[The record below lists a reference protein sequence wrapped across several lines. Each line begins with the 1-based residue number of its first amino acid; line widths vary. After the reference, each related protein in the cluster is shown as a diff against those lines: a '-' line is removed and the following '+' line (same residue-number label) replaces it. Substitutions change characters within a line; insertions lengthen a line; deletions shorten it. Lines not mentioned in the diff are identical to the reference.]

1 MLDCNQ
7 IVTYCNLLFFSNLPA
22 DNSSARIYI
31 RFLKRNCKFLGG
43 LKAMHKK
50 CKAVLSLVLS
60 FMMLL
65 TGIVMGTTEAFA
77 ATSTGVGLS
86 AHALKAYNENWSYV
100 WGGSSPGAVDCSGL
114 IYSYNGVGGIRT
126 DMLAASPEWGYVSN
140 GIPRIHGLGLHHP
153 GHVGVYVGSGMA
165 IDARSSYDDMVYE
178 SVYNMNWVEWF
189 KVAGVSYPTNG
200 WVRFNG
206 DSFYYENGQYVINTS
221 RTFDGVTYYF
231 GSDGKSDKTPA
242 DKYFKQT
249 DYSESNVDLAPG
261 KPSGGGSS
269 SSDSSVL
276 KNGSQGSA
284 VEKLQKRLK
293 ALGYFEEDVTGYFGT
308 YTEKC
313 VTQYQKAA
321 GLTVDGIAGP
331 EVLDTIYKDSAPKKE
346 SDKKTQDKQEQNDSN
361 PPAQA
366 ADNQEEVTKKETQPK
381 TEPEKEKETKATQP
395 KDVDKLSL
403 GGKGATVKQ
412 LQERLSELAYYSGE
426 ITGVFDEATLEAMHA
441 YFRASE
447 LKPADEMTDEQF
459 QVLCSDKAV
468 SAADF
473 EELQLNYEGS
483 DVTSLQQAL
492 IQLGYLDPD
501 KKTGVFDDDTE
512 TAVKLAQTN
521 FALEA
526 TGVADESFLNALNLE
541 TARQSTQVSRDAT
554 AKSASLTNGALANAS
569 GANAFEQVTF
579 NGRDNS
585 SYILLMWVAGIMF
598 LISMCSVV
606 LFLKSRKK
614 AAPSVHKN
622 SKK

>member
-1 MLDCNQ
+1 
-7 IVTYCNLLFFSNLPA
+7 
-22 DNSSARIYI
+22 
-31 RFLKRNCKFLGG
+31 
-43 LKAMHKK
+43 MHKK
-50 CKAVLSLVLS
+50 CKAVLSLALS
-60 FMMLL
+60 LMMLCTVVL
-65 TGIVMGTTEAFA
+65 MGTTEAFA

-100 WGGSSPGAVDCSGL
+100 WGGTSPGAVDCSGL

-126 DMLAASPEWGYVSN
+126 DMLAASPEWGYVSS

-189 KVAGVSYPTNG
+189 KVSGVSYPTNG

-206 DSFYYENGQYVINTS
+206 GSFYYENGQYIINTS

-231 GSDGKSDKTPA
+231 GSNGKSDKTPA

-249 DYSESNVDLAPG
+249 DYSDSNVGPAPS
-261 KPSGGGSS
+261 KPSGGSS

-276 KNGSQGSA
+276 KIGSQGSA

-293 ALGYFEEDVTGYFGT
+293 ALGYFEDDVTGYFGS

-313 VTQYQKAA
+313 VKQYQKAA
-321 GLTVDGIAGP
+321 GLTVDGIAGS
-331 EVLDTIYKDSAPKKE
+331 EVLGTIYKDNAPKKE
-346 SDKKTQDKQEQNDSN
+346 DDKKTQDKPEQNDST

-366 ADNQEEVTKKETQPK
+366 ADNQEEVTKKATQPQ
-381 TEPEKEKETKATQP
+381 TEPVTEKETKATQP

-426 ITGVFDEATLEAMHA
+426 ITGVFDEATLEAMQA

-459 QVLCSDKAV
+459 RVLCSDKAV
-468 SAADF
+468 SAA
-473 EELQLNYEGS
+473 EYEALQLNYEGS

-492 IQLGYLDPD
+492 IKLGYLAPN
-501 KKTGVFDDDTE
+501 KETGVFDDDTA

-526 TGVADESFLNALNLE
+526 TGVADNDFLNALSLE
-541 TARQSTQVSRDAT
+541 TARQSTQVSRDVT
-554 AKSASLTNGALANAS
+554 ARSASLTNGALANAS
-569 GANAFEQVTF
+569 NANAFEQVTF
-579 NGRDNS
+579 SGRDSS

-598 LISMCSVV
+598 LISMCSVA

-614 AAPSVHKN
+614 AAPVQKSG
-622 SKK
+622 KK

>member
-1 MLDCNQ
+1 
-7 IVTYCNLLFFSNLPA
+7 
-22 DNSSARIYI
+22 
-31 RFLKRNCKFLGG
+31 
-43 LKAMHKK
+43 MHKK

-60 FMMLL
+60 IMMLS
-65 TGIVMGTTEAFA
+65 TIVLMGTTEAFA

-100 WGGSSPGAVDCSGL
+100 WGGTSPGAVDCSGL

-126 DMLAASPEWGYVSN
+126 DMLAASPEWGYVSS

-189 KVAGVSYPTNG
+189 KVSGVSYPTNG

-206 DSFYYENGQYVINTS
+206 GSFYYENGQYVINTS
-221 RTFDGVTYYF
+221 RTFEGVTYYF

-249 DYSESNVDLAPG
+249 DYSNSSVGPAQ

-269 SSDSSVL
+269 SSSEPSVL

-293 ALGYFEEDVTGYFGT
+293 ALGYFEEDVTGYFGS

-313 VTQYQKAA
+313 VKEYQKAA
-321 GLTVDGIAGP
+321 GLTVDGIAGSD
-331 EVLDTIYKDSAPKKE
+331 VLGTIYKDDAPKKE
-346 SDKKTQDKQEQNDSN
+346 NDKKTQDKAEQSNSN

-366 ADNQEEVTKKETQPK
+366 ADNQEEVTKKETEPK
-381 TEPEKEKETKATQP
+381 TEPETQKETKATGP

-403 GGKGATVKQ
+403 GGKGATVRQ
-412 LQERLSELAYYSGE
+412 LQERLSELAYYTGE
-426 ITGVFDEATLEAMHA
+426 VTGVFDEATLEAMQA

-473 EELQLNYEGS
+473 AALQLNYEGS

-492 IQLGYLDPD
+492 IKLGYLAPD
-501 KKTGVFDDDTE
+501 KETGVFDDDTA

-521 FALEA
+521 FALDV
-526 TGVADESFLNALNLE
+526 TGVADDSFLTALSLE
-541 TARQSTQVSRDAT
+541 TARQSTQVSRDIT

-569 GANAFEQVTF
+569 GADAFEQVTF
-579 NGRDNS
+579 SGRDNS

-614 AAPSVHKN
+614 AAPVQKN
-622 SKK
+622 IKK

>member
-1 MLDCNQ
+1 
-7 IVTYCNLLFFSNLPA
+7 
-22 DNSSARIYI
+22 
-31 RFLKRNCKFLGG
+31 
-43 LKAMHKK
+43 MHKK

-60 FMMLL
+60 IMMLS
-65 TGIVMGTTEAFA
+65 TIVLMGTTEAFA

-100 WGGSSPGAVDCSGL
+100 WGGTSPGAVDCSGL

-126 DMLAASPEWGYVSN
+126 DMLAASPEWGYVSS

-153 GHVGVYVGSGMA
+153 GHVGVY
-165 IDARSSYDDMVYE
+165 
-178 SVYNMNWVEWF
+178 NMNWVEWF
-189 KVAGVSYPTNG
+189 KVSGVSYPTNG

-206 DSFYYENGQYVINTS
+206 GSFYYENGQYVINTS
-221 RTFDGVTYYF
+221 RTFEGVTYYF

-249 DYSESNVDLAPG
+249 DYSNSSVGPAQ

-269 SSDSSVL
+269 SSSEPSVL
-276 KNGSQGSA
+276 TNGSQGSA
-284 VEKLQKRLK
+284 VENLQKSLK
-293 ALGYFEEDVTGYFGT
+293 ALGYFEEDVTGYFGS

-313 VTQYQKAA
+313 VKEYQKAA
-321 GLTVDGIAGP
+321 GLTVDGIAGSD
-331 EVLDTIYKDSAPKKE
+331 VLGTIYKDDAPKKE
-346 SDKKTQDKQEQNDSN
+346 NDKKTQDKAEQSN
-361 PPAQA
+361 STPPAQA
-366 ADNQEEVTKKETQPK
+366 ADNQEEVTKKETEPK
-381 TEPEKEKETKATQP
+381 TEPETQKETKATGP

-403 GGKGATVKQ
+403 GGKGATDRQ
-412 LQERLSELAYYSGE
+412 LQERLSELAYYTGE
-426 ITGVFDEATLEAMHA
+426 VTGVFDEATLEAMQA

-473 EELQLNYEGS
+473 EALQLNYEGS

-492 IQLGYLDPD
+492 IKLGYLAPD
-501 KKTGVFDDDTE
+501 KETGVFDDDTA

-521 FALEA
+521 FALDV
-526 TGVADESFLNALNLE
+526 TGVADDSFLTALSLE
-541 TARQSTQVSRDAT
+541 TARQSTQVSRDIT

-569 GANAFEQVTF
+569 GADAFEQVTF
-579 NGRDNS
+579 SGRDNS

-614 AAPSVHKN
+614 AAPVQKN
-622 SKK
+622 IKK

>member
-1 MLDCNQ
+1 
-7 IVTYCNLLFFSNLPA
+7 
-22 DNSSARIYI
+22 
-31 RFLKRNCKFLGG
+31 
-43 LKAMHKK
+43 MHKK

-60 FMMLL
+60 IMMLSTVVL
-65 TGIVMGTTEAFA
+65 MGTTEAFA

-100 WGGSSPGAVDCSGL
+100 WGGTSPGAVDCSGL

-126 DMLAASPEWGYVSN
+126 DMLAASPEWGYVSS

-189 KVAGVSYPTNG
+189 KVSGVSYPTNG

-206 DSFYYENGQYVINTS
+206 GSFYYENGQYVINTS
-221 RTFDGVTYYF
+221 RTFEGVTYYF

-249 DYSESNVDLAPG
+249 DYSNSSVGPAQ

-269 SSDSSVL
+269 SSSEPSVL

-293 ALGYFEEDVTGYFGT
+293 ALGYFEEDVTGYFGS

-313 VTQYQKAA
+313 VKEYQKAA
-321 GLTVDGIAGP
+321 GLTVDGIAGSD
-331 EVLDTIYKDSAPKKE
+331 VLGTIYKDDAPKKE
-346 SDKKTQDKQEQNDSN
+346 NDKKTQDKSEQSNSN

-366 ADNQEEVTKKETQPK
+366 ADNQEEVTKKETEPK
-381 TEPEKEKETKATQP
+381 TEPETQKETKATGP

-403 GGKGATVKQ
+403 GGKGATVRQ
-412 LQERLSELAYYSGE
+412 LQERLSELAYYTGE
-426 ITGVFDEATLEAMHA
+426 VTGVFDEATLEAMQA

-473 EELQLNYEGS
+473 EALQLNYEGS

-492 IQLGYLDPD
+492 IKLGYLAPD
-501 KKTGVFDDDTE
+501 KETGVFDDDTA

-521 FALEA
+521 FALDV
-526 TGVADESFLNALNLE
+526 TGVADDSFLTALSLE
-541 TARQSTQVSRDAT
+541 TARQSTQVSRDIT

-569 GANAFEQVTF
+569 GADAFEQVTF
-579 NGRDNS
+579 SGRDNS

-614 AAPSVHKN
+614 AAPVQKN
-622 SKK
+622 IKL

>member
-1 MLDCNQ
+1 
-7 IVTYCNLLFFSNLPA
+7 
-22 DNSSARIYI
+22 
-31 RFLKRNCKFLGG
+31 
-43 LKAMHKK
+43 MHKK

-221 RTFDGVTYYF
+221 RTFDGITYYF

-261 KPSGGGSS
+261 NPSGGGSS

-395 KDVDKLSL
+395 KDVDKLTL